1 MAKSTNDNKVVDFS
15 KAERNARKRDFEVEK
30 KKFQED
36 HNGIDQETFEMAM
49 SVLSKA
55 TGKDI
60 GIYTKRSP
68 QSKVRFAQMLQDN
81 LEFLISEKYL
91 TGSEKIFLLDIIPYI
106 AFSSNCIVLDIK
118 AKNPVPA
125 NITEISKLICTE
137 RAHTS
142 RIITSLTKKGLIAK
156 AESGIEGNNAK
167 AYAIFINP
175 HIIYAG
181 DKDNVNDALQVMFNK
196 AMKMNI
202 LKNLPDKLF

>member
-1 MAKSTNDNKVVDFS
+1 MAKSTKDNKVVDFA

-30 KKFQED
+30 QKFQED

-91 TGSEKIFLLDIIPYI
+91 TGSEKIFLLDIIPHI
-106 AFSSNCIVLDIK
+106 AFSSNCIVLEIK

-137 RAHTS
+137 RSHTS
-142 RIITSLTKKGLIAK
+142 RIITSLTKKGLVAK